1 MSYVSEAC
9 AKITIMLTDVD
20 GVLTDGQL
28 QFDNDGVESKQFHV
42 RDGLGIRLWQRAGHK
57 FGVVTG
63 RESKIVERRAAELD
77 IGIVR
82 QGDDDKLGQT
92 ERIARE
98 LGVELEA
105 ICYIG
110 DDLPDLPAI
119 RAVGLGVAVE
129 DAAAEVR
136 AGAATVTRMAGG
148 RGALREII
156 EMILRSTDRWD
167 GLVSRYVT

>member
-1 MSYVSEAC
+1 M
-9 AKITIMLTDVD
+9 
-20 GVLTDGQL
+20 
-28 QFDNDGVESKQFHV
+28 
-42 RDGLGIRLWQRAGHK
+42 
-57 FGVVTG
+57 
-63 RESKIVERRAAELD
+63 
-77 IGIVR
+77 
-82 QGDDDKLGQT
+82 GQT

-129 DAAAEVR
+129 DAVAEVR
-136 AGAATVTRMAGG
+136 AGADHVTRMAGG